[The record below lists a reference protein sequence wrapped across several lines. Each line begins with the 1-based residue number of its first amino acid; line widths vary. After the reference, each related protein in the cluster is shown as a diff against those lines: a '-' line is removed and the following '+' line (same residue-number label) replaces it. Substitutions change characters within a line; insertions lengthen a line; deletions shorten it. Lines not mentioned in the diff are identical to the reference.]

1 MSRYLVDHTGDYLQ
15 EAARACNLRR
25 SGDMRLEVVARESMA
40 AIRGCLG
47 GKYSTWDEEGVE
59 WPVVATA
66 TANPLVPLIDRVL
79 FRLERHAM
87 HLVKSA

>member
-1 MSRYLVDHTGDYLQ
+1 MMKDNTADYLR

-25 SGDMRLEVVARESMA
+25 TGDMRLEVVARDSLVC
-40 AIRGCLG
+40 IRGCLG
-47 GKYSTWDEEGVE
+47 GKFSTWDEEGE
-59 WPVVATA
+59 PWEMVAA
-66 TANPLVPLIDRVL
+66 AKLNPLIPLIDRVL